1 MAVPNKLNIDENLEK
16 RQIKNAYR
24 GLLRSAKKVTQK
36 EEIKKIRKAFEFS
49 VEAHKN
55 VRRKSG
61 ELYIFHPISVARIV
75 SDEMGLGATAIVCA
89 LLHDTVE
96 DTEVTLQDIERE
108 FGKIVRKIIDG
119 LTKIAEFAE
128 NTSSLQ
134 AENYRKMLLTLSD
147 DVRVILIKLA
157 DRLHNM
163 RTLDSMP
170 YDKQLKIASETLFL
184 YAPLAHRLGLYLIKS
199 ELEDLSLKYKE
210 PEVYNEIQQKLQKTA
225 DVRQRFIRRFYAPV
239 KKKLKLEGFDFDI
252 AGRTKSVF
260 SIWSKMQ
267 NKKVTFEQVYDLFAV
282 RIILNT
288 DLSNEKAQCW
298 KVYSIVTDFYHP
310 NPDRL
315 RDWISTPKANGYES
329 LHTTVMS
336 PTGKWVEV
344 QIRTLRM
351 HEIAEKGFAAHWKYK
366 DGKVKD
372 TNLDV
377 WLTRIREM
385 LSEDD
390 EDVLEFINDFK
401 LNLFADEIYIFTPNG
416 DLKNLPVHATALDFA
431 YEIHTQ
437 VGNHA
442 SGVKVNEKLVPL
454 SSKLKS
460 GDQVEVITNKKQKP
474 RPEWLNY
481 VITGKARAGIRKEL
495 KAEEIQQADHGK
507 EILER
512 RFNNLKVNFTSEN
525 ITRLQKH
532 FDLDSIIELYS
543 LIAQG
548 KKDLKK
554 LKNFTVKSG
563 TITFQES
570 ILSIPSTPSTLQK
583 FISRPDLKKD
593 TIIIGQTN
601 DRFDYKLAKCCT
613 PIPGDSIF
621 GFITINEGIK
631 IHRTNCPNATQLM
644 SNYAYR
650 VINARWESK
659 EHKEFTVRLHFTG
672 VDDIGLVNKITSTIS
687 QESNIN
693 IKALSFD
700 TNEGIFNGET
710 TIEIIDTEQLASL
723 MESLKKIEGV
733 FTVERIKTE
742 DFYNA

>member
-1 MAVPNKLNIDENLEK
+1 MAVSDKIVIDENLEK

-49 VEAHKN
+49 VEAHQN

-75 SDEMGLGATAIVCA
+75 SDEMGLGATAIICA

-96 DTEVTLQDIERE
+96 DTSVTLEDIERG
-108 FGKIVRKIIDG
+108 FGKTVRKIIDG

-163 RTLDSMP
+163 RTLDSMR

-210 PEVYNEIQQKLQKTA
+210 PEVYKEIQQKLQKTA
-225 DVRQRFIRRFYAPV
+225 DVRQRFIRRFYAPI
-239 KKKLKLEGFDFDI
+239 KKKLQGEGFDFEI

-260 SIWSKMQ
+260 SIWSKIQ
-267 NKKVTFEQVYDLFAV
+267 TKKVTFEQVYDLFAV
-282 RIILNT
+282 RIILNSEIS
-288 DLSNEKAQCW
+288 DEKAQCW

-344 QIRTLRM
+344 QIRTRRM

-377 WLTRIREM
+377 WLNRIREM

-390 EDVLEFINDFK
+390 EDVLEFISDFR

-416 DLKNLPVHATALDFA
+416 DLKNLPVHSTALDFA

-454 SSKLKS
+454 SSKLRS

-481 VITGKARAGIRKEL
+481 VITGKARAGIRKKL
-495 KAEEIQQADHGK
+495 KEEETVQADHGK

-525 ITRLQKH
+525 ITSLQNH
-532 FDLDSIIELYS
+532 YELETTLELYS

-554 LKNFTVKSG
+554 LKNFTVKTG
-563 TITFQES
+563 TITFNKPIFTDS
-570 ILSIPSTPSTLQK
+570 AKPSTLQK
-583 FISRPDLKKD
+583 FIGRPDLKKE

-601 DRFDYKLAKCCT
+601 DQFDYKLAKCCT

-659 EHKEFTVRLHFTG
+659 EHKEFTVRIHFTG
-672 VDDIGLVNKITSTIS
+672 VDDIGLVSKITTTIS

-710 TIEIIDTEQLASL
+710 TIEINDTEQLAGL
-723 MESLKKIEGV
+723 ILSLKKIEGV

-742 DFYNA
+742 DFYKA

>member
-1 MAVPNKLNIDENLEK
+1 MAESNKKINDETLEK

-55 VRRKSG
+55 DRRKSG

-75 SDEMGLGATAIVCA
+75 SDEMGLGATAIICA

-96 DTEVTLQDIERE
+96 DTSVTLQDIERE
-108 FGKIVRKIIDG
+108 FGKTVRKIIDG

-163 RTLDSMP
+163 RTLDSMR

-210 PEVYNEIQQKLQKTA
+210 PEVYNEIQLKLEKTA
-225 DVRQRFIRRFYAPV
+225 DVRQRFIRRFYAPI
-239 KKKLKLEGFDFDI
+239 KKKLQSEGFDFEI
-252 AGRTKSVF
+252 SGRTKSVF

-267 NKKVTFEQVYDLFAV
+267 TKKVTFEQVYDLFAI
-282 RIILNT
+282 RIMLNT
-288 DLSNEKAQCW
+288 ELANEKAQCW

-344 QIRTLRM
+344 QIRTVRM

-390 EDVLEFINDFK
+390 EDVLEFISDFK

-454 SSKLKS
+454 SSKLRS

-481 VITGKARAGIRKEL
+481 VITGKARTGIRKEL
-495 KAEEIQQADHGK
+495 KAKEKEQADQGK

-525 ITRLQKH
+525 ITNLQKYY
-532 FDLDSIIELYS
+532 DLDSTIELYS

-554 LKNFTVKSG
+554 LKSFSVKAG
-563 TITFQES
+563 TITFDKPIFTE
-570 ILSIPSTPSTLQK
+570 PTKPSTLQK
-583 FISRPDLKKD
+583 FIGRPDLKKE

-601 DRFDYKLAKCCT
+601 DQFDYKLAKCCT

-650 VINARWESK
+650 MINARWESK

-672 VDDIGLVNKITSTIS
+672 VDDIGLVNKITTTIS
-687 QESNIN
+687 NESSIN
-693 IKALSFD
+693 IKALNFD

-710 TIEIIDTEQLASL
+710 TIEINDTEQLANL
-723 MESLKKIEGV
+723 IESLKKIEGV

-742 DFYNA
+742 DFYKA

>member
-1 MAVPNKLNIDENLEK
+1 MAIEEKILIDVELEK

-24 GLLRSAKKVTQK
+24 ALLRSAKKVTQK
-36 EEIKKIRKAFEFS
+36 EELKKIRKAFEFS
-49 VEAHKN
+49 LEAHKN

-96 DTEVTLQDIERE
+96 DTEITLNDIERE
-108 FGKIVRKIIDG
+108 FGKTVRKVIDG
-119 LTKIAEFAE
+119 LTKIDEFSE
-128 NTSSLQ
+128 NTSSIQ
-134 AENYRKMLLTLSD
+134 AENFKKMLLTLSD

-163 RTLDSMP
+163 RTLDFMA

-210 PEVYNEIQQKLQKTA
+210 PDIYNEILLKLQKTA
-225 DVRQRFIRRFYAPV
+225 DVRQRFIRRFYTPI
-239 KKKLKLEGFDFDI
+239 KKKLQDEGFDFEI
-252 AGRTKSVF
+252 AARTKSVF
-260 SIWSKMQ
+260 SIWNKMQ
-267 NKKVTFEQVYDLFAV
+267 KKQVSFEQVYDLFAL
-282 RIILNT
+282 RIILNS
-288 DLSNEKAQCW
+288 DIENEKAQCW

-344 QIRTLRM
+344 QIRSRRM

-372 TNLDV
+372 NNLDV
-377 WLTRIREM
+377 WLERIRDM
-385 LSEDD
+385 LSQDD
-390 EDVLEFINDFK
+390 EDVMEFISDFR
-401 LNLFADEIYIFTPNG
+401 LNLFADEIYVFTPNG
-416 DLKNLPVHATALDFA
+416 DIINLPANATALDFA

-442 SGVKVNEKLVPL
+442 SGVKVNEKLIPL
-454 SSKLKS
+454 SSVLKS

-474 RPEWLNY
+474 RPEWFNY
-481 VITGKARAGIRKEL
+481 VITGKARAGIRKKLNEDEREL
-495 KAEEIQQADHGK
+495 AAQGK

-525 ITRLQKH
+525 ISRLQNH
-532 FDLDSIIELYS
+532 YGIQNTIELYS

-554 LKNFTVKSG
+554 LKDFVVKTG
-563 TITFQES
+563 NIEFDKILEQE
-570 ILSIPSTPSTLQK
+570 PAKPSTLQK
-583 FISRPDLKKD
+583 FISRPDLKKE
-593 TIIIGQTN
+593 TIIIGQT
-601 DRFDYKLAKCCT
+601 DDKFDYILAKCCT
-613 PIPGDSIF
+613 PIPGDPIF

-650 VINARWESK
+650 IINARWESR
-659 EHKEFTVRLHFTG
+659 EHKEFSVKLHFTG
-672 VDDIGLVNKITSTIS
+672 VDDIGLVNKITTAIS
-687 QESNIN
+687 KKSNIN

-700 TNEGIFNGET
+700 THDGVFNGET
-710 TIEIIDTEQLASL
+710 EIEINDTEQLAGLIS
-723 MESLKKIEGV
+723 SLKKIEGV
-733 FTVERIKTE
+733 FTVERIKTK

>member
-1 MAVPNKLNIDENLEK
+1 MATEDKIEIDLELEK
-16 RQIKNAYR
+16 RQIQNAYR
-24 GLLRSAKKVTQK
+24 SLLRAAKKVTEK
-36 EEIKKIRKAFEFS
+36 EELKKIRKAFEFS
-49 VEAHKN
+49 LEAHKN
-55 VRRKSG
+55 DRRKSG

-75 SDEMGLGATAIVCA
+75 ADEMGLGSTAIICA

-96 DTEVTLQDIERE
+96 DTNVTLKDIERE
-108 FGKIVRKIIDG
+108 FGSTVRKVIDG
-119 LTKIAEFAE
+119 LTKIDEFSE

-134 AENYRKMLLTLSD
+134 AENFKKMLLTLSD

-163 RTLDSMP
+163 RTLDSMR
-170 YDKQLKIASETLFL
+170 YDKQLKMASETLFL

-210 PEVYNEIQQKLQKTA
+210 PEVYNEILQKLQKTA
-225 DVRQRFIRRFYAPV
+225 DVRQRFIRRFYTPI
-239 KKKLKLEGFDFDI
+239 KKKLQEEGFDFDI

-260 SIWSKMQ
+260 SIWNKMQ
-267 NKKVTFEQVYDLFAV
+267 KKQVSFEQVYDLFAI

-288 DLSNEKAQCW
+288 DLENEKAQCW

-344 QIRTLRM
+344 QIRTQRM

-372 TNLDV
+372 NNLDV
-377 WLTRIREM
+377 WLERIREM
-385 LSEDD
+385 LNQDD
-390 EDVLEFINDFK
+390 EDVMEFISDFR

-416 DLKNLPVHATALDFA
+416 DIINLPANATALDFA

-454 SSKLKS
+454 SSVLKS

-474 RPEWLNY
+474 RPEWFNY
-481 VITGKARAGIRKEL
+481 VITGKARSGIRKEL
-495 KAEEIQQADHGK
+495 KAAEKELAAQGK

-525 ITRLQKH
+525 IDQLQKYYG
-532 FDLDSIIELYS
+532 IENTLEFYS

-554 LKNFTVKSG
+554 LKDFIVKSG
-563 TITFQES
+563 NIQFEKSPLPES
-570 ILSIPSTPSTLQK
+570 ERSGPLQK
-583 FISRPDLKKD
+583 FISRPDLNKE
-593 TIIIGQTN
+593 TIIIGQSN
-601 DRFDYKLAKCCT
+601 DKFDYILAKCCT
-613 PIPGDSIF
+613 PIPGDPIF

-650 VINARWESK
+650 IINARWESR
-659 EHKEFTVRLHFTG
+659 EHKEFSVKLHFTG
-672 VDDIGLVNKITSTIS
+672 VDDIGLVNKITTAIS
-687 QESNIN
+687 KKSNIN
-693 IKALSFD
+693 IKALKFD
-700 TNEGIFNGET
+700 TNDGVFNGET
-710 TIEIIDTEQLASL
+710 TIEINDTEQLAGLISA
-723 MESLKKIEGV
+723 LKKIEGV
-733 FTVERIKTE
+733 FTVERIKTK

>member
-1 MAVPNKLNIDENLEK
+1 MAVENNIVIDHELER

-24 GLLRSAKKVTQK
+24 ALLRSAKKVTQK
-36 EEIKKIRKAFEFS
+36 EELKLIRKAFEFA

-96 DTEVTLQDIERE
+96 DTTVSLDDIERE
-108 FGKIVRKIIDG
+108 FGKTVRKVIDG
-119 LTKIAEFAE
+119 LTKIAEFSE

-134 AENYRKMLLTLSD
+134 AENFKKMLLTLSD

-163 RTLDSMP
+163 RTLDSMR

-210 PEVYNEIQQKLQKTA
+210 PEVYNEIQFKLEKTA
-225 DVRQRFIRRFYAPV
+225 DVRQRFIRRFYTPI
-239 KKKLKLEGFDFDI
+239 KKKLQEEGFDFEI

-260 SIWSKMQ
+260 SIWNKMQ
-267 NKKVTFEQVYDLFAV
+267 SKKVSFEQVYDLFAI

-288 DLSNEKAQCW
+288 EIENEKSQCW
-298 KVYSIVTDFYHP
+298 NVYSIVTDFYHP

-344 QIRTLRM
+344 QIRSRRM

-372 TNLDV
+372 SNLDV
-377 WLTRIREM
+377 WLQRIREM
-385 LSEDD
+385 LNEDD
-390 EDVLEFINDFK
+390 EDVMEFISDFR

-416 DLKNLPVHATALDFA
+416 DLINLPARATALDFA

-437 VGNHA
+437 VGNNA

-454 SSKLKS
+454 SSVLKS
-460 GDQVEVITNKKQKP
+460 GDQVEVITSKKQKP

-481 VITGKARAGIRKEL
+481 VITGKARSGIRKEL
-495 KAEEIQQADHGK
+495 KAEEKELASQGK

-512 RFNNLKVNFTSEN
+512 RFNNLKVSFTSEN
-525 ITRLQKH
+525 ISRLQEYYKV
-532 FDLDSIIELYS
+532 DNTIELYS

-554 LKNFTVKSG
+554 LKNFSVKAG
-563 TITFQES
+563 NIHFDTES
-570 ILSIPSTPSTLQK
+570 TTESQDKTTLQK
-583 FISRPDLKKD
+583 FISRPDLKKE

-601 DRFDYKLAKCCT
+601 DTFDYKLAKCCT

-659 EHKEFTVRLHFTG
+659 EHKEFTVKIHFTG
-672 VDDIGLVNKITSTIS
+672 VDDIGLVNKITTTIS
-687 QESNIN
+687 KESNIN
-693 IKALSFD
+693 IKALNFD
-700 TNEGIFNGET
+700 TNDGIFNGET
-710 TIEIIDTEQLASL
+710 TIEIQDTEQLAGLIS
-723 MESLKKIEGV
+723 SLKKIEGV
-733 FTVERIKTE
+733 FTVERIKTK

>member
-1 MAVPNKLNIDENLEK
+1 MAIDDKIEIDLELEK
-16 RQIKNAYR
+16 RQIQNAYR
-24 GLLRSAKKVTQK
+24 SLLRAAKKVTEK
-36 EEIKKIRKAFEFS
+36 EELKKIRKAFEFS
-49 VEAHKN
+49 LEAHKN
-55 VRRKSG
+55 DRRKSG

-75 SDEMGLGATAIVCA
+75 ADEMGLGSTAIICA

-96 DTEVTLQDIERE
+96 DTNVTLKDIERE
-108 FGKIVRKIIDG
+108 FGKTVRKVIDG
-119 LTKIAEFAE
+119 LTKIDEFSE

-134 AENYRKMLLTLSD
+134 AENFKKMLLTLSD

-163 RTLDSMP
+163 RTLDSMR

-210 PEVYNEIQQKLQKTA
+210 PEVYNEIQLKLQKTA
-225 DVRQRFIRRFYAPV
+225 DVRQRFIRRFYTPI
-239 KKKLKLEGFDFDI
+239 KKKLQEEGFDFDI

-260 SIWSKMQ
+260 SIWNKMQ
-267 NKKVTFEQVYDLFAV
+267 KKQVTFEQVYDLFAI

-288 DLSNEKAQCW
+288 DLENEKAQCW

-344 QIRTLRM
+344 QIRTQRM

-372 TNLDV
+372 NNLDV
-377 WLTRIREM
+377 WLERIREM
-385 LSEDD
+385 LNQDD
-390 EDVLEFINDFK
+390 EDVMEFISDFR

-416 DLKNLPVHATALDFA
+416 DIINLPANATALDFA

-454 SSKLKS
+454 SSVLKS
-460 GDQVEVITNKKQKP
+460 GDQVEVITNKKQRP
-474 RPEWLNY
+474 RPEWFNY
-481 VITGKARAGIRKEL
+481 VITGKARSGIRKEL
-495 KAEEIQQADHGK
+495 KAAEKELAAQGK

-525 ITRLQKH
+525 IDQLQKYYGIDNTLE
-532 FDLDSIIELYS
+532 FYS

-554 LKNFTVKSG
+554 LRDFVVKAGNIQFDKAPLPESDKSG
-563 TITFQES
+563 
-570 ILSIPSTPSTLQK
+570 PLQK
-583 FISRPDLKKD
+583 FISRPNLNKE
-593 TIIIGQTN
+593 TIIIGQAN
-601 DRFDYKLAKCCT
+601 DKFDYILAKCCT
-613 PIPGDSIF
+613 PIPGDPIF

-650 VINARWESK
+650 VINARWESR
-659 EHKEFTVRLHFTG
+659 EHKEFSVKLHFTG
-672 VDDIGLVNKITSTIS
+672 VDDIGLVNKITTAIS
-687 QESNIN
+687 KKSNIN
-693 IKALSFD
+693 IKALKFD
-700 TNEGIFNGET
+700 TNDGVFNGET
-710 TIEIIDTEQLASL
+710 TIEINDTEQLAGLISA
-723 MESLKKIEGV
+723 LKKIEGV
-733 FTVERIKTE
+733 FTVERIKTK

>member
-1 MAVPNKLNIDENLEK
+1 MADSNKIIIDESLEK

-55 VRRKSG
+55 IRRKSG

-75 SDEMGLGATAIVCA
+75 SDEMGLGATAIICA

-96 DTEVTLQDIERE
+96 DTSVTLQDIERE
-108 FGKIVRKIIDG
+108 FGKTVRKIIDG

-163 RTLDSMP
+163 RTLDSMR

-210 PEVYNEIQQKLQKTA
+210 PEVYKEIQLKLEKTA
-225 DVRQRFIRRFYAPV
+225 DVRQRFIRRFYAPI
-239 KKKLKLEGFDFDI
+239 KKKLQAEGFDFEI
-252 AGRTKSVF
+252 SGRTKSVF

-267 NKKVTFEQVYDLFAV
+267 TKKVTFEQVYDLFAI
-282 RIILNT
+282 RIMLTT
-288 DLSNEKAQCW
+288 DLANEKAQCW
-298 KVYSIVTDFYHP
+298 KVYSVVTDFYHP

-344 QIRTLRM
+344 QIRTVRM

-372 TNLDV
+372 SNLDV

-390 EDVLEFINDFK
+390 EDVLEFISDFK

-454 SSKLKS
+454 SSKLRS

-481 VITGKARAGIRKEL
+481 VITGKARTGIRKEL
-495 KAEEIQQADHGK
+495 KAKEKEQADQGK

-525 ITRLQKH
+525 ITNIQNYY
-532 FDLDSIIELYS
+532 DLESTTDLYS
-543 LIAQG
+543 LIALG

-563 TITFQES
+563 IITFDKPIFAE
-570 ILSIPSTPSTLQK
+570 PTKTSTLQK
-583 FISRPDLKKD
+583 FIGRPDLKKE

-601 DRFDYKLAKCCT
+601 DQFDYKLAKCCT

-650 VINARWESK
+650 MINARWESK

-672 VDDIGLVNKITSTIS
+672 VDDIGLVNKITTTIS
-687 QESNIN
+687 NESSIN
-693 IKALSFD
+693 IKALNFD

-710 TIEIIDTEQLASL
+710 TIEINDTEQLASL
-723 MESLKKIEGV
+723 IESLKKIEGV

-742 DFYNA
+742 DFYKA

>member
-1 MAVPNKLNIDENLEK
+1 MAESNKKIIDETLEK

-55 VRRKSG
+55 DRRKSG

-75 SDEMGLGATAIVCA
+75 SDEMGLGATAIICA

-96 DTEVTLQDIERE
+96 DTSVTLQDIERE
-108 FGKIVRKIIDG
+108 FGKTVRKIIDG

-163 RTLDSMP
+163 RTLDSMR

-210 PEVYNEIQQKLQKTA
+210 PEVYNEIQLKLEKTA
-225 DVRQRFIRRFYAPV
+225 DVRQRFIRRFYAPI
-239 KKKLKLEGFDFDI
+239 KKKLQSEGFDFEI
-252 AGRTKSVF
+252 SGRTKSVF

-267 NKKVTFEQVYDLFAV
+267 TKKVTFEQVYDLFAI
-282 RIILNT
+282 RIMLNT
-288 DLSNEKAQCW
+288 ELANEKAQCW

-344 QIRTLRM
+344 QIRTVRM

-390 EDVLEFINDFK
+390 EDVLEFISDFK

-454 SSKLKS
+454 SSKLRS

-481 VITGKARAGIRKEL
+481 VITGKARTGIRKEL
-495 KAEEIQQADHGK
+495 KAKEKEQADQGK

-525 ITRLQKH
+525 ITNLQKYY
-532 FDLDSIIELYS
+532 DLDSTIELYS

-554 LKNFTVKSG
+554 LKSFSVKAG
-563 TITFQES
+563 TITFDKPIFTE
-570 ILSIPSTPSTLQK
+570 PTKPSTLQK
-583 FISRPDLKKD
+583 FIGRPDLKKE

-601 DRFDYKLAKCCT
+601 DQFDYKLAKCCT

-650 VINARWESK
+650 MINARWESK

-672 VDDIGLVNKITSTIS
+672 VDDIGLVNKITTTIS
-687 QESNIN
+687 NESSIN
-693 IKALSFD
+693 IKALNFD

-710 TIEIIDTEQLASL
+710 TIEINDTEQLANL
-723 MESLKKIEGV
+723 IESLKKIEGV

-742 DFYNA
+742 DFYKA

>member
-1 MAVPNKLNIDENLEK
+1 MAVSEKITIDKDLEK

-55 VRRKSG
+55 DRRKSG

-96 DTEVTLQDIERE
+96 DTSVTLQDIEKQ
-108 FGKIVRKIIDG
+108 FGKTVRKIIDG

-163 RTLDSMP
+163 RTLDSMR

-210 PEVYNEIQQKLQKTA
+210 PEVYSEIQQKLEKTA
-225 DVRQRFIRRFYAPV
+225 DVRQRFIRRFYAPI
-239 KKKLKLEGFDFDI
+239 KKKLQTEGFDFEI

-267 NKKVTFEQVYDLFAV
+267 SKKVTFEQVYDLFAI
-282 RIILNT
+282 RIKLNT

-344 QIRTLRM
+344 QIRTVRM

-390 EDVLEFINDFK
+390 EDVLEFISDFR

-454 SSKLKS
+454 SSKLRS

-495 KAEEIQQADHGK
+495 KAEEKEQADIGK

-525 ITRLQKH
+525 ITNLQKYY
-532 FDLDSIIELYS
+532 DLESTTDLYS

-554 LKNFTVKSG
+554 LKNFTVKTG
-563 TITFQES
+563 TITFEKPIFSES
-570 ILSIPSTPSTLQK
+570 EKPSTLQK
-583 FISRPDLKKD
+583 FIGRPNLKKE

-601 DRFDYKLAKCCT
+601 DQFDYKLAKCCT

-659 EHKEFTVRLHFTG
+659 EHKEFTVRIHFTG
-672 VDDIGLVNKITSTIS
+672 VDDIGLVSKITTTIS
-687 QESNIN
+687 KESNIN

-710 TIEIIDTEQLASL
+710 TIEINDTEQLASL
-723 MESLKKIEGV
+723 ISSLKKIEGV

-742 DFYNA
+742 DFYKP

>member
-1 MAVPNKLNIDENLEK
+1 MAVENKIVVNQEQEK

-24 GLLRSAKKVTQK
+24 GLLRSAKKINNK
-36 EEIKKIRKAFEFS
+36 EELKTIRKAFEFA

-96 DTEVTLQDIERE
+96 DTDVTLDDIERE
-108 FGKIVRKIIDG
+108 FGKTVRKVIDG
-119 LTKIAEFAE
+119 LTKIAVFSE

-134 AENYRKMLLTLSD
+134 AENFKKMLLTLSD

-163 RTLDSMP
+163 RTLDSMR

-210 PEVYNEIQQKLQKTA
+210 PEVYKDIQEKLQKSS
-225 DVRQRFIRRFYAPV
+225 DVRQRFIRRFYAPI
-239 KKKLKLEGFDFDI
+239 KKKLKEEGFDFEI
-252 AGRTKSVF
+252 SGRTKSVF
-260 SIWSKMQ
+260 SIYSKMESK
-267 NKKVTFEQVYDLFAV
+267 NVSFEQVYDLFAI

-288 DLSNEKAQCW
+288 DIENEKSQCW
-298 KVYSIVTDFYHP
+298 KVYSDVTDFYHP

-344 QIRTLRM
+344 QIRSKRM

-372 TNLDV
+372 NNLDV
-377 WLTRIREM
+377 WLERIREM
-385 LSEDD
+385 LKEDD
-390 EDVLEFINDFK
+390 EDVMEFISDFK

-416 DLKNLPVHATALDFA
+416 DIINLPTNATALDFA

-437 VGNHA
+437 VGNNA

-454 SSKLKS
+454 SSELRS

-481 VITGKARAGIRKEL
+481 VITGKARSGIRKKL
-495 KAEEIQQADHGK
+495 KEEERKLASLGK

-525 ITRLQKH
+525 ITRLQKYYE
-532 FDLDSIIELYS
+532 LESTLELYS

-554 LKNFTVKSG
+554 LKFFSVKTG
-563 TITFQES
+563 NIEFEKPIDAEGKRPT
-570 ILSIPSTPSTLQK
+570 TLQK
-583 FISRPDLKKD
+583 FISRPELKKE

-601 DRFDYKLAKCCT
+601 DTFEYKLAKCCT

-650 VINARWESK
+650 VINARWETK
-659 EHKEFTVRLHFTG
+659 EHKEFTVKLHFTG
-672 VDDIGLVNKITSTIS
+672 VDDIGLVNKITRSIS
-687 QESNIN
+687 KKSSIN

-700 TNEGIFNGET
+700 TNDGIFNGET
-710 TIEIIDTEQLASL
+710 TIEINDTEQLASL
-723 MESLKKIEGV
+723 ISSLKKIEGV
-733 FTVERIKTE
+733 FTVERVKTK

>member
-1 MAVPNKLNIDENLEK
+1 MAVEEKIIIDKELEK
-16 RQIKNAYR
+16 KQIKNAYR

-36 EEIKKIRKAFEFS
+36 DDLKQIRKAFEYS

-55 VRRKSG
+55 DRRKSG

-96 DTEVTLQDIERE
+96 DTDVTLDDIERE
-108 FGKIVRKIIDG
+108 FGKTARKVIDG
-119 LTKIAEFAE
+119 LTKIAEFSE

-134 AENYRKMLLTLSD
+134 AENFKKMLLTLSD

-163 RTLDSMP
+163 RTLDSMR

-199 ELEDLSLKYKE
+199 ELEDLSLKYTE
-210 PEVYNEIQQKLQKTA
+210 PDVYNEIQVKLQKTA
-225 DVRQRFIRRFYAPV
+225 DVRQRFIRRFYTPI
-239 KKKLKLEGFDFDI
+239 KKKLQEEGLNFEI
-252 AGRTKSVF
+252 AGRTKSVY
-260 SIWSKMQ
+260 SIWNKMRS
-267 NKKVTFEQVYDLFAV
+267 KKVTFEQVYDLFAI

-288 DLSNEKAQCW
+288 DIENEKPQCW
-298 KVYSIVTDFYHP
+298 NVYSIVTDFYHP

-344 QIRTLRM
+344 QIRSKRM

-372 TNLDV
+372 NNLDV
-377 WLTRIREM
+377 WLERIREM
-385 LSEDD
+385 LNEDD
-390 EDVLEFINDFK
+390 EDVMEFISDFR

-416 DLKNLPVHATALDFA
+416 DIINLPANGTALDFA

-454 SSKLKS
+454 SSVLKS

-474 RPEWLNY
+474 RTEWLNY
-481 VITGKARAGIRKEL
+481 VITGKARSGIRKEL
-495 KAEEIQQADHGK
+495 KAEEKELAAQGK

-512 RFNNLKVNFTSEN
+512 RFNNLKVSFTSEN
-525 ITRLQKH
+525 IASLQK
-532 FDLDSIIELYS
+532 FYDLDSTLELYS

-554 LKNFTVKSG
+554 LKNFTVKAG
-563 TITFQES
+563 NILFEKEDITEEKK
-570 ILSIPSTPSTLQK
+570 STTLQK
-583 FISRPDLKKD
+583 FISRPDYKKE
-593 TIIIGQTN
+593 TIVIGQTN
-601 DRFDYKLAKCCT
+601 DTFDYKLAKCCT

-650 VINARWESK
+650 VINANWESK
-659 EHKEFTVRLHFTG
+659 EHKEFTVKIHFTG
-672 VDDIGLVNKITSTIS
+672 VDDIGLVNKITNSIS

-700 TNEGIFNGET
+700 TNDGIFNGET
-710 TIEIIDTEQLASL
+710 TIEISDTEQLAGL
-723 MESLKKIEGV
+723 ILTLKKIEGV
-733 FTVERIKTE
+733 FTVERVKTE

>member
-1 MAVPNKLNIDENLEK
+1 MATEDKIEIDLELEK
-16 RQIKNAYR
+16 RQIQNAYR
-24 GLLRSAKKVTQK
+24 SLLRAAKKVTEK
-36 EEIKKIRKAFEFS
+36 EELKKIRKAFEFS
-49 VEAHKN
+49 LEAHKN
-55 VRRKSG
+55 DRRKSG

-75 SDEMGLGATAIVCA
+75 ADEIGLGSTAIICA

-96 DTEVTLQDIERE
+96 DTNVTLKDIERE
-108 FGKIVRKIIDG
+108 FGSTVRKVIDG
-119 LTKIAEFAE
+119 LTKIDEFSE

-134 AENYRKMLLTLSD
+134 AENFKKMLLTLSD

-163 RTLDSMP
+163 RTLDSMR

-210 PEVYNEIQQKLQKTA
+210 PEVYNEIQLKLQKTA
-225 DVRQRFIRRFYAPV
+225 DVRQRFIRRFYTPI
-239 KKKLKLEGFDFDI
+239 KKKLQDEGFDFDI

-260 SIWSKMQ
+260 SIWNKMQ
-267 NKKVTFEQVYDLFAV
+267 KKQVSFEQVYDLFAI

-288 DLSNEKAQCW
+288 DLENEKAQCW

-344 QIRTLRM
+344 QIRTQRM

-372 TNLDV
+372 NNLDV
-377 WLTRIREM
+377 WLERIRET
-385 LSEDD
+385 LNQDD
-390 EDVLEFINDFK
+390 EDVMEFISDFR

-416 DLKNLPVHATALDFA
+416 DIINLPANATALDFA

-454 SSKLKS
+454 SSVLKS

-474 RPEWLNY
+474 RPEWFNY
-481 VITGKARAGIRKEL
+481 VITGKARSGIRKEL
-495 KAEEIQQADHGK
+495 KAAEKELAAQGK

-525 ITRLQKH
+525 IDQLQKYYGIDNTLE
-532 FDLDSIIELYS
+532 FYS

-554 LKNFTVKSG
+554 LKDFVVKAGNIQFDKAPVPESEKSG
-563 TITFQES
+563 
-570 ILSIPSTPSTLQK
+570 PLQK
-583 FISRPDLKKD
+583 FISRPDLNKE
-593 TIIIGQTN
+593 TIIIGQS
-601 DRFDYKLAKCCT
+601 DDKFDYILAKCCT
-613 PIPGDSIF
+613 PIPGDPIF

-650 VINARWESK
+650 IINARWESR
-659 EHKEFTVRLHFTG
+659 EHKEFSVKLHFTG
-672 VDDIGLVNKITSTIS
+672 VDDIGLVNKITTAIS
-687 QESNIN
+687 KKSNIN
-693 IKALSFD
+693 IKALKFD
-700 TNEGIFNGET
+700 TNDGVFNGET
-710 TIEIIDTEQLASL
+710 TIEINDTEQLAGLISA
-723 MESLKKIEGV
+723 LKKIEGV
-733 FTVERIKTE
+733 FTVERIKTK